1 LLKQDDRSKFAPL
14 AAAGVVLGAGGYLA
28 FRHGRGKEVELKEA
42 KKALATVR
50 DKDKRDVLVAQNEQ
64 LDKQT
69 DAYKFTGVA
78 GISLGVG
85 IALMAVLVGARVRL
99 RHAAALAL
107 ALPFTWVGYR
117 AVDYLGIVYLVPFA
131 VVAIA
136 LIGWIAMGTSDK
148 SLREIAEFRRFPTR
162 RELPS
167 EDARQPGY
175 RAAFVDATQ
184 LEQQKL
190 LAEVTRLPP
199 SLERVL
205 PLIGEGRPLSYFQLK
220 RDLAY
225 VAFVESDAFNASD
238 YVTVLMLLDETGPRF
253 VARPLPIVDGKRDAN
268 TGLRFKE
275 DRAFSNAY
283 LVEVSAKGRAE
294 AQDFISPVVRD
305 ELLAFPSLWLQVEG
319 NVMALTLFGDYDAGA
334 TDKLVDIA
342 DVLFAE
348 YGADGGPS
356 LLEPDDAEVLGA
368 PALKKK
374 KKKKKKQSGV
384 TPAALPSV

>member
-1 LLKQDDRSKFAPL
+1 
-14 AAAGVVLGAGGYLA
+14 
-28 FRHGRGKEVELKEA
+28 
-42 KKALATVR
+42 
-50 DKDKRDVLVAQNEQ
+50 
-64 LDKQT
+64 
-69 DAYKFTGVA
+69 
-78 GISLGVG
+78 
-85 IALMAVLVGARVRL
+85 
-99 RHAAALAL
+99 
-107 ALPFTWVGYR
+107 
-117 AVDYLGIVYLVPFA
+117 
-131 VVAIA
+131 
-136 LIGWIAMGTSDK
+136 
-148 SLREIAEFRRFPTR
+148 
-162 RELPS
+162 LPS